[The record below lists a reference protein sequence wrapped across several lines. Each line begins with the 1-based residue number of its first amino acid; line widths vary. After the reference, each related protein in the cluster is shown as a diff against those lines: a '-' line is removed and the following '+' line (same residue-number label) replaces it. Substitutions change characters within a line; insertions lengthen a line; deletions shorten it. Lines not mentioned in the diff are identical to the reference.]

1 MEHLNRRIAYIGGS
15 STWRFFDWILLD
27 EGMDHWRVVL
37 NAIMSVR
44 FPYEVG
50 NVVTLR
56 GAVISSDGIL
66 APGSWCRPV
75 QCIYIYIYVPN

>member
-1 MEHLNRRIAYIGGS
+1 M
-15 STWRFFDWILLD
+15 LLD

-50 NVVTLR
+50 NVVTMR
-56 GAVISSDGIL
+56 GAVSSAVGVL

-75 QCIYIYIYVPN
+75 QHIRT